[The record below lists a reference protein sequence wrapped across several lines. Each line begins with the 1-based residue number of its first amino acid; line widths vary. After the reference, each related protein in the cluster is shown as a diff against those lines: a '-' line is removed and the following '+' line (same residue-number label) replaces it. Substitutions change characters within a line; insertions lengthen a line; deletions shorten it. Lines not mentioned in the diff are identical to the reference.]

1 MSTIKDVAAMAGVS
15 ITTVSRV
22 LNFDEELNVTEDTKK
37 KIFEAAEKL
46 DYISKKKKNE
56 KGKKI
61 KIGIVNWY
69 TSGEELKDPYFL
81 SIRMAI
87 EGECAEKNIDY
98 AYVNLNYEEE
108 YKNLD
113 GLIALGKF
121 GSNAVKKMKK
131 ISDNIVFVDSYEENI
146 MADAVIIDYEGGT
159 RSALDYLYSCGHRTI
174 GYIGGREYVDNGA
187 VGLEDKREEI
197 YIRFMKEI
205 NRYNEEYV
213 FIGEFSSED
222 GYRLMK
228 EALNKKN
235 LPSAFFIASDPMAIG
250 AYKAINEEGLR
261 IPEDI
266 SIIGFDDI
274 YVSQFMS
281 PSLTTI
287 KVYTDY
293 MGKNSVQAL
302 MERIHG
308 KDDWCKKIVIPTKL
322 IKRSS
327 VKVIS
332 KM

>member
-15 ITTVSRV
+15 ITTVSRI

-46 DYISKKKKNE
+46 DYISKKRRNE
-56 KGKKI
+56 KGKKT

-87 EGECAEKNIDY
+87 EGECAERNIE
-98 AYVNLNYEEE
+98 YVYINLNHESE
-108 YKNLD
+108 YKNID

-121 GSNAVKKMKK
+121 GSKAVKKMKK
-131 ISDNIVFVDSYEENI
+131 ISDNIVFVDSYDENLI
-146 MADAVIIDYEGGT
+146 ADAVIIDYEGGT
-159 RSALDYLYSCGHRTI
+159 RSALEYLYSCGHRTI
-174 GYIGGREYVDNGA
+174 GYMGGRECVDNGA
-187 VGLEDKREEI
+187 VGLKDLREET
-197 YIRFMKEI
+197 YINFMKEI
-205 NRYNEEYV
+205 KNYNEEYV
-213 FIGEFSSED
+213 SVGKYSPED
-222 GYRLMK
+222 GYKLMK
-228 EALNKKN
+228 EVLKKKN
-235 LPSAFFIASDPMAIG
+235 FPSAFFIASDPMAIG
-250 AYKAINEEGLR
+250 AYKAINEEGFK

-266 SIIGFDDI
+266 SIVGFDDI
-274 YVSQFMS
+274 YVSQYMS

-302 MERIHG
+302 IARIHD
-308 KDDWCKKIVIPTKL
+308 KDEWCKRIVIPTKL

-327 VKVIS
+327 VKIIS
-332 KM
+332 NM

>member
-1 MSTIKDVAAMAGVS
+1 MSTIKDVALMAGVS

-46 DYISKKKKNE
+46 DYISKKKRNE
-56 KGKKI
+56 KGKKT
-61 KIGIVNWY
+61 KIGIINWY

-87 EGECAEKNIDY
+87 EGECAQKNIE
-98 AYVNLNYEEE
+98 YVYINLNYEEE
-108 YKNLD
+108 YKNID

-121 GSNAVKKMKK
+121 GSKAIKKMKK

-146 MADAVIIDYEGGT
+146 IADAVIIDYVGGT
-159 RSALDYLYSCGHRTI
+159 RSALEYLYSCGHRAI
-174 GYIGGREYVDNGA
+174 GYIGGREYVDNGTIS
-187 VGLEDKREEI
+187 LKDEREET
-197 YIRFMKEI
+197 YISFMKKI
-205 NRYNEEYV
+205 NSYNEEYV
-213 FIGEFSSED
+213 SIGKFSSED

-228 EALNKKN
+228 EALKKKN
-235 LPSAFFIASDPMAIG
+235 FPSAFFIASDPMAIG
-250 AYKAINEEGLR
+250 AYKAINEAGFK

-281 PSLTTI
+281 PSLTSV

-302 MERIHG
+302 IERIQDKG
-308 KDDWCKKIVIPTKL
+308 EWCKKIVIPTKL

-327 VKVIS
+327 VKIINKV
-332 KM
+332 